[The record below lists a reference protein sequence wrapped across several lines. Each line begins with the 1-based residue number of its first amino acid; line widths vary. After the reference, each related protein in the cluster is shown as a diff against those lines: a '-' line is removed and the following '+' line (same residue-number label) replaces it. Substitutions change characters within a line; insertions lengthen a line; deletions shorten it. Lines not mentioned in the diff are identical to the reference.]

1 MRRLLLVLALF
12 VFACGGQLPPD
23 PSAPPTSTPPVA
35 NPDQPNK
42 PSGTGQD
49 PDRPQTPGVI
59 GGDPDDTPA
68 AAGGNGNNGNGN
80 PTQPTAGGAPYPI
93 VFAHGLFGFDKIG
106 PISYWWNVLPE
117 LEKDGNKVFAAKMDP
132 ANDSVVRGK
141 QLLAFVKKVLQDTG
155 AAKVNII
162 GHSQGGFEAR
172 YVAAVE
178 PNLVGAVVT
187 VGTPH
192 QGTKLADTILSK
204 VKPAQVELLKA
215 FFNLLGQAF
224 FGEIAKHSDVE
235 AAAKQLSTAGA
246 RDFNAKY
253 PDSAGVSYYSV
264 GGWTGILAQK
274 PAAMCQ
280 SSIAPQFVM
289 QFDKFKDTP
298 DLNMLLTGLVI
309 GQQPHDGV
317 VELSST
323 KWGQWLGCVP
333 ADHMDQVGQMLGD
346 QPGLGNGFNHI
357 EFYRGMVKFLRSKGF

>member
-1 MRRLLLVLALF
+1 MHLLDAQRVLLSRHPAD
-12 VFACGGQLPPD
+12 VAVHGAARQLL
-23 PSAPPTSTPPVA
+23 
-35 NPDQPNK
+35 
-42 PSGTGQD
+42 D
-49 PDRPQTPGVI
+49 PDRAVRS
-59 GGDPDDTPA
+59 
-68 AAGGNGNNGNGN
+68 
-80 PTQPTAGGAPYPI
+80 
-93 VFAHGLFGFDKIG
+93 V
-106 PISYWWNVLPE
+106 VPE
-117 LEKDGNKVFAAKMDP
+117 LVGVGHALHVPDAAE
-132 ANDSVVRGK
+132 VGV
-141 QLLAFVKKVLQDTG
+141 QLLEL
-155 AAKVNII
+155 
-162 GHSQGGFEAR
+162 
-172 YVAAVE
+172 
-178 PNLVGAVVT
+178 
-187 VGTPH
+187 
-192 QGTKLADTILSK
+192 
-204 VKPAQVELLKA
+204 PAQVELLKA